1 MHDEKMNE
9 VPTPDQPH
17 PADPQR
23 NGAGQFVKGN
33 SASPGRKKRSEEHAL
48 LAAIDAAL
56 PPEKIQQV
64 LTDALAWA
72 YEYKS
77 PKAILSI
84 VQFVVAYQIGQPV
97 QRSVSAS
104 GKLENILDRIS
115 SMDENEFEAVERAM
129 RNG

>member
-1 MHDEKMNE
+1 MTIDVETE
-9 VPTPDQPH
+9 VLTPDQAHPTSPH
-17 PADPQR
+17 HTA
-23 NGAGQFVKGN
+23 NGKFAPGN
-33 SASPGRKKRSEEHAL
+33 VLGGRAKRSDEKAII
-48 LAAIDAAL
+48 AAMDAAL

-77 PKAILSI
+77 PKVILSI
-84 VQFVVAYQIGQPV
+84 VQFVVAYKIGQPV

-104 GKLENILDRIS
+104 GKLETILNRLS
-115 SMDENEFEAVERAM
+115 TMDEEDFQQVEAAI